1 MPTGAKSGIGG
12 VPLAGQDLRPS
23 NSVYPRGKKTDVYD
37 QLIDIMIC
45 MLILGE
51 GPDRP
56 AWLAF
61 DKQVLCFDAY
71 FQESITERPEEQY
84 RIRKCRV
91 YFYPEDDTVQGLM
104 MMDASL
110 FSS

>member
-1 MPTGAKSGIGG
+1 
-12 VPLAGQDLRPS
+12 L
-23 NSVYPRGKKTDVYD
+23 
-37 QLIDIMIC
+37 LI
-45 MLILGE
+45 GE

-71 FQESITERPEEQY
+71 FQESITERPAEQY

-91 YFYPEDDTVQGLM
+91 YFYPEDDTVQGPFILIVYKIFPIE
-104 MMDASL
+104 A
-110 FSS
+110 FSFSG

>member
-1 MPTGAKSGIGG
+1 MSTGNRLGVGG
-12 VPLAGQDLRPS
+12 VPLPGEDLRPK
-23 NSVYPRGKKTDVYD
+23 NSVYPRGRSQVVLDRALSSTRH
-37 QLIDIMIC
+37 L
-45 MLILGE
+45 LGE

-71 FQESITERPEEQY
+71 FQESITERPQEQY

-91 YFYPEDDTVQGLM
+91 YFYPEDDTVQGMTLVFCAGH
-104 MMDASL
+104 D
-110 FSS
+110 